1 MPDGEEMRYRCYTC
15 GKWTWFHNPEIVTER
30 ENLDGENGWETR
42 REERCPNCGGDDF
55 EEDTDSEQDAARA
68 PA

>member
-1 MPDGEEMRYRCYTC
+1 MPAGEEMRYRCYTC
-15 GKWTWFHNPEIVTER
+15 GKRFRKPKIVTVR

-42 REERCPNCGGDDF
+42 HEAQCPKCGGDDF